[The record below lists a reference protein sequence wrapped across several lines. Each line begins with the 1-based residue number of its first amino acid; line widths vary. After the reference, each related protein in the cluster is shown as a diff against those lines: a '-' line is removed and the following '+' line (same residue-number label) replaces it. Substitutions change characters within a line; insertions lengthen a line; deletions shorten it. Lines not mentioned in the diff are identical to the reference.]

1 MPMKQL
7 RMTDQKRLYRQYEYP
22 KLELVFILQSL
33 AKEVNVGSAF
43 RIADACRVR
52 EMFLTGITPIPPNAT
67 LRKASR
73 GKEKIVPWTYLEEP
87 GEIIRELKAEGYLVC
102 AIEITDAS
110 VPYYQPDYPDKVC
123 LIVGNE
129 DHGVTRQTL
138 ALCDK
143 AIFIPMYGKGRSLNV
158 HTALAVVAFHVLY
171 QRAQAAQLRT

>member
-1 MPMKQL
+1 MKQL
-7 RMTDQKRLYRQYEYP
+7 RMTEQKRLYRQFKYP
-22 KLELVFILQSL
+22 NLELVFILQSL

-43 RIADACRVR
+43 RIADACRVQ
-52 EMFLTGITPIPPNAT
+52 EMFLTGITPAPPNPT

-73 GKEKIVPWTYLEEP
+73 GKEKVVPWTYLDDP
-87 GEIIRELKAEGYLVC
+87 REIILELKRDGFLVC

-110 VPYYQPDYPDKVC
+110 VPYYQLDYPDKVC

-138 ALCDK
+138 ALCDE

-158 HTALAVVAFHVLY
+158 HTALAVVSFHVLY
-171 QRAQAAQLRT
+171 RRARAV

>member
-1 MPMKQL
+1 MKQL
-7 RMTDQKRLYRQYEYP
+7 RLTDQKRLYRQFKYP
-22 KLELVFILQSL
+22 DLELVFILQSL

-52 EMFLTGITPIPPNAT
+52 EMFLTGITPVPGSPT

-73 GKEKIVPWTYLEEP
+73 GKEKVVPWTYLDDP
-87 GEIIRELKAEGYLVC
+87 QEIIQELKAEGFLIC

-110 VPYYQPDYPDKVC
+110 LPYHQLDYPDKVC

-143 AIFIPMYGKGRSLNV
+143 AVFIPMYGKGRSLNV
-158 HTALAVVAFHVLY
+158 HTALAVVSFHILHR
-171 QRAQAAQLRT
+171 RARAA

>member
-1 MPMKQL
+1 MKQL
-7 RMTDQKRLYRQYEYP
+7 RMTDQKRLYRQFKYP
-22 KLELVFILQSL
+22 HLELVFILQSL

-52 EMFLTGITPIPPNAT
+52 EMFLTGITPTPTSPT

-73 GKEKIVPWTYLEEP
+73 GKEKVVPWTYLDDP
-87 GEIIRELKAEGYLVC
+87 QEIIPELKAEGFLTC

-110 VPYYQPDYPDKVC
+110 LPYYQLDYPDKVC
-123 LIVGNE
+123 LVVGNE

-143 AIFIPMYGKGRSLNV
+143 AVFIPMYGKGRSLNV
-158 HTALAVVAFHVLY
+158 HVALAVVAFHILY
-171 QRAQAAQLRT
+171 CRAHRAP